1 MDKLIGALL
10 VLAVAGCASTAR
22 SATSPDETARAE
34 AVFEKLKALEGRWV
48 QMDVEGA
55 VSEAGTEVNYE
66 VTAAGSAVIETE
78 FAGQDHE
85 MVTVYTMDDGRLRL
99 THYCAMGNQ
108 PTMYADPITD
118 ENRVTFEAF
127 AVGGEDDPNNPH
139 MHWADIRFVGPD
151 RVDADWTIRQEDGS
165 RGFVGK
171 MNLVRAD

>member
-1 MDKLIGALL
+1 MRFPIGAAL
-10 VLAVAGCASTAR
+10 VLALAGCVTPGQSR
-22 SATSPDETARAE
+22 RAE
-34 AVFEKLKALEGRWV
+34 QSAKAEAIFEKLKSLEGRWV

-55 VSEAGTEVNYE
+55 VAEAGTEVIYE

-78 FAGQDHE
+78 FAGMDHE
-85 MVTVYTMDDGRLRL
+85 MVTVYTLDDRNLRL

-127 AVGGEDDPNNPH
+127 AVGGEDDSDNPH
-139 MHWADIRFVGPD
+139 MHWADIRFLGPD
-151 RVDADWTIRQEDGS
+151 RVDTVWTIRQKDGS

-171 MNLVRAD
+171 MNLVRAN